1 MFVLNKINDY
11 PLNRSGRTDKERA
24 NFDNPDGVT
33 MIHVAILAVPGCLSS
48 SVEGI
53 REILTL
59 ANSLLESPRFA
70 TRVYSVDGKPVQSY
84 TGAAIIPD
92 HSLIGA
98 EAAIIILPPIIDRI
112 EKSLAMVEITDWL
125 ISHHASGGRIATVCA
140 GSFLLAETGL
150 LNGRDATTHWNLAD
164 MFKTRYPEVHLQV
177 HRLVVDGGDYIC
189 CGGVSA
195 WMDLS
200 LHLLARFAGKDI
212 ARQCAKIMLMDPHR
226 EHQTPYGMGGFRKNH
241 NNKGILKVQQ
251 FIEEHYAEP
260 IQVKELATIATL
272 GERTFLRHFRTAT
285 GKTPGQYL
293 QQVRIEAAQTL
304 LETTDSSVDSIA
316 ESIGY
321 MDYSAFRKL
330 FKRIMGCTPSAY
342 RQRFGM
348 VD

>member
-1 MFVLNKINDY
+1 
-11 PLNRSGRTDKERA
+11 
-24 NFDNPDGVT
+24 

-48 SVEGI
+48 AVEGI

-59 ANSLLESPRFA
+59 ANSLLESPRFV
-70 TRVYSVDGKPVQSY
+70 TKVVSVEGNPVQSY
-84 TGAAIIPD
+84 TGTMINPD
-92 HSLIGA
+92 YSLAGTKTDLIV
-98 EAAIIILPPIIDRI
+98 LPPILDGV
-112 EKSLAMVEITDWL
+112 EESLAMAGITNWL
-125 ISHHASGGRIATVCA
+125 ISHHGAGGRIATVCA

-150 LNGRDATTHWNLAD
+150 LNGRDATTHWDFAD
-164 MFKTRYPEVHLQV
+164 MFKIRYPEVQLQT
-177 HRLVVDGGDYIC
+177 HRLIVDGGDYIC

-241 NNKGILKVQQ
+241 NNKNILKVQQ
-251 FIEEHYAEP
+251 FIEDSYSNP
-260 IQVKELATIATL
+260 IQVKDMAAIASL

-285 GKTPGQYL
+285 GKTPGQYV

-304 LETTDSSVDSIA
+304 LETTDLGVDRVA

-321 MDYSAFRKL
+321 EDYSAFRKL

-348 VD
+348 VE